1 MILLVIQ
8 QSYCLIQLSLA
19 LVLGFQPKNIQ
30 MHQKNELQTKP
41 VVFNHQRQVFV
52 NFLIKESIPSDNWQ
66 KVSLSEFDEPIKY
79 VEENQAKGKAMF
91 CRVNFKKQA
100 LLFPDY

>member
-1 MILLVIQ
+1 M
-8 QSYCLIQLSLA
+8 
-19 LVLGFQPKNIQ
+19 
-30 MHQKNELQTKP
+30 
-41 VVFNHQRQVFV
+41 
-52 NFLIKESIPSDNWQ
+52 
-66 KVSLSEFDEPIKY
+66 SLSEFDEPIKY